1 VDIVGIVIGIL
12 GIIIGVIIAWWFY
25 RRQKL
30 DSERMEKN
38 ILAAVVGTV
47 ASDQQWRQLL
57 LEEMQNPED
66 LVRRMIVLLKQGE
79 IFWPELGVV
88 AHSLIKAG
96 NTLSE
101 IIAQRG
107 DATLLMLHGK
117 VRNAFAAEEELERK
131 LKKIQDE

>member
-1 VDIVGIVIGIL
+1 MDIVGTIIGIL
-12 GIIIGVIIAWWFY
+12 GIVIGGVTAWWFY
-25 RRQKL
+25 RKQKL

-47 ASDQQWRQLL
+47 ASNQQWRQVF
-57 LEEMQNPED
+57 LEEMQNPEN
-66 LVRRMIVLLKQGE
+66 LVRRMIALLKQGE

-101 IIAQRG
+101 IVAQRG

-117 VRNAFAAEEELERK
+117 VRDAFAAEEELERK
-131 LKKIQDE
+131 LKNTG

>member
-1 VDIVGIVIGIL
+1 VDIVGTIIGIL
-12 GIIIGVIIAWWFY
+12 GIVIGAVTAWWFY
-25 RRQKL
+25 RKQKL

-47 ASDQQWRQLL
+47 ASNQQWRQVFLN
-57 LEEMQNPED
+57 EMQNPGD
-66 LVRRMIVLLKQGE
+66 LVRRMIALLKQGE

-101 IIAQRG
+101 IVAQRG
-107 DATLLMLHGK
+107 DATLLMLHGR
-117 VRNAFAAEEELERK
+117 VRDAFAAEEELERK
-131 LKKIQDE
+131 LKMQDE

>member
-1 VDIVGIVIGIL
+1 MDIVGTIIGIL
-12 GIIIGVIIAWWFY
+12 GIVIGAVTAWWFY
-25 RRQKL
+25 RKQKL

-47 ASDQQWRQLL
+47 ASDQQWRQVF
-57 LEEMQNPED
+57 LEEMQNPEN
-66 LVRRMIVLLKQGE
+66 LVRRMIALLKQGE

-88 AHSLIKAG
+88 AHSLIEAG

-101 IIAQRG
+101 IVAQRG

-117 VRNAFAAEEELERK
+117 VRDAFAAEEELERK
-131 LKKIQDE
+131 LKNTG